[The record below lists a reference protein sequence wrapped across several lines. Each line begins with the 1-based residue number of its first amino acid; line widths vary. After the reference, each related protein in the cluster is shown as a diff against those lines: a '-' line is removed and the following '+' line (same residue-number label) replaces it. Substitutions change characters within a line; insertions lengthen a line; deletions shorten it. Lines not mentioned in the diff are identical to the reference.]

1 MSKKRPI
8 ELPTGQLTIKQMLE
22 RRKLR
27 LERLEL
33 DAMRRE
39 AAREREEMVM
49 RRVNRASEAAVESRE
64 RGSMSLPR
72 MIRGV

>member
-27 LERLEL
+27 LERLEHE
-33 DAMRRE
+33 AMRRE

-49 RRVNRASEAAVESRE
+49 RRVARAREAAIESRE
-64 RGSMSLPR
+64 RGSMTLPR
-72 MIRGV
+72 MVRGV